1 MTPEQLT
8 GKSEQHL
15 QACLVDSKT
24 FLIHRQVFQDFFAL
38 KQAAD
43 QAGFQLQIASGFRD
57 FHKQLSIWNLKFSG
71 ERPLL
76 DSQSHP
82 LDVSNMPEQEKV
94 LAILRWSALPGAS
107 RHHWGTDFDVYDRN
121 ALPANES
128 LRLEPWEYQSG
139 HQAHFSAWLTKHLSQ
154 FGFFLPYQQD
164 RGGVSIEPWHISH
177 HLIATQCLNQM
188 SPDIIFQALADESIA
203 GKDTIHKMIH
213 TIYTQFVINIEQSG
227 A

>member
-15 QACLVDSKT
+15 QTCLVDAKN
-24 FLIHRQVFQDFFAL
+24 FLIHQAVAEDFLAL
-38 KQAAD
+38 KEAAN
-43 QAGFQLQIASGFRD
+43 QAGFHLQIASGFRD
-57 FHKQLSIWNLKFSG
+57 FQRQLSIWNLKFSG

-76 DSQSHP
+76 DSQSRP
-82 LDVSNMPEQEKV
+82 LDTSHMPEREKV

-107 RHHWGTDFDVYDRN
+107 RHHWGTDFDVYDKN
-121 ALPANES
+121 ALPENEA

-139 HQAHFSAWLTKHLSQ
+139 HQAQFSAWLTKHLPR
-154 FGFFLPYQQD
+154 FGFFLPYQRD

-177 HLIATQCLNQM
+177 HRVATQCLNQM
-188 SPDIIFQALADESIA
+188 SPEIILDALADEPIA
-203 GKDTIHKMIH
+203 GKNTIHNMLN